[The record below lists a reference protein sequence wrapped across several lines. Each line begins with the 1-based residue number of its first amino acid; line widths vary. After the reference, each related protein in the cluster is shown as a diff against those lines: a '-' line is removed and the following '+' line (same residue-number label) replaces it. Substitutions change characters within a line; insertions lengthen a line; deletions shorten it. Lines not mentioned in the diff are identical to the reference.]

1 MAENR
6 VIGRDNALPWHLPAD
21 LKRFKALT
29 MGHAVVIGRK
39 TFDAIGR
46 VLPGRRWVVL
56 TRDAAW
62 RHPGVERAT
71 GLDAALAT
79 VPEADEV
86 FVAGGAEVYAQALA
100 RADRLYVTVIHADV
114 EGDARFPAIERSRW
128 RLVEDER
135 HATDDRHA
143 FAYSFR
149 RYERREQSAIS
160 NRQSVGRPPADC

>member
-6 VIGRDNALPWHLPAD
+6 VIGRSNALPWHLPGD

-29 MGHAVVIGRK
+29 MGHAVIVGRK

-56 TRDAAW
+56 TRDAGW
-62 RHPGVERAT
+62 RRPGVETAPD
-71 GLDAALAT
+71 LDGAIAALAG
-79 VPEADEV
+79 EGEV
-86 FVAGGAEVYAQALA
+86 FVAGGAAVYTLALE

-114 EGDARFPAIERSRW
+114 EGDTQFPPFDLSRW
-128 RLVEDER
+128 RLVDDER
-135 HATDDRHA
+135 HEADEQHA

-149 RYERREQSAIS
+149 RYERVSGER
-160 NRQSVGRPPADC
+160 

>member
-6 VIGRDNALPWHLPAD
+6 VIGRNDALPWHLPAD

-29 MGHAVVIGRK
+29 MGHAVIIGRK

-56 TRDAAW
+56 TRDTGW
-62 RHPGVERAT
+62 HRPGVEVARDLEGAV
-71 GLDAALAT
+71 AALAG
-79 VPEADEV
+79 EREV
-86 FVAGGAEVYAQALA
+86 FVAGGGEVYARALE
-100 RADRLYVTVIHADV
+100 RADRLYVTAIHADV
-114 EGDARFPAIERSRW
+114 EGDTQFPALDLSRW

-135 HATDDRHA
+135 HEADEQHA

-149 RYERREQSAIS
+149 RYERVSGTR
-160 NRQSVGRPPADC
+160 

>member
-71 GLDAALAT
+71 GCETEQDKATTGIVLPSPAAL
-79 VPEADEV
+79 P
-86 FVAGGAEVYAQALA
+86 
-100 RADRLYVTVIHADV
+100 
-114 EGDARFPAIERSRW
+114 
-128 RLVEDER
+128 
-135 HATDDRHA
+135 
-143 FAYSFR
+143 
-149 RYERREQSAIS
+149 
-160 NRQSVGRPPADC
+160 N